1 MARVANDQKTVLVT
15 GMSGIIGGIAGRDL
29 ARDYNVRA
37 LNRRPVEGFETVTA
51 DITDLDA
58 IRPAFQ
64 GVDTV
69 VHMAAYLGPDDSQ
82 QLEVNVRG
90 THNVFEA
97 AQEAGVKRIVFGSSG
112 STMHAYETE
121 EPFLAMT
128 EARLADIPQPAPVLT
143 HLDEARPD
151 NTYGAVKL
159 FGESL
164 GRSFVEQ
171 YGMSVICIRLGR
183 VRAEDRPANAR
194 EAAVYLS
201 HRDAAQVVRKSVEA
215 PANVKFE
222 IVYGVSDNFTRF
234 RDLEHAREVIGYEPQ
249 DGIRQWPLAEGWTA
263 NS

>member
-1 MARVANDQKTVLVT
+1 MADSRKTVLVT

-29 ARDYNVRA
+29 APDYNVRA

-58 IRPAFQ
+58 IRPAFE

-82 QLEVNVRG
+82 QFEVNVRG
-90 THNVFEA
+90 THNVLQA

-112 STMHAYETE
+112 STMHAYELG

-128 EARLADIPQPAPVLT
+128 EARIADIPQPAPVLT
-143 HLDEARPD
+143 HLNEVRPD
-151 NTYGAVKL
+151 TVYGAVKL

-171 YGMSVICIRLGR
+171 YDISVICIRLGR

-194 EAAVYLS
+194 EASVYLS
-201 HRDAAQVVRKSVEA
+201 HRDAAQVVRRCVEA
-215 PANVKFE
+215 PGNVRFD
-222 IVYGVSDNFTRF
+222 ILYGVSDNFTRF
-234 RDLEHAREVIGYEPQ
+234 RDLDHAKDVVGYEPE
-249 DGIRQWPLAEGWTA
+249 DGIRQWPLPDGWTA
-263 NS
+263 